1 MNIRMSTTRLLFQS
15 RIHQFLATLLR
26 AGILRTL
33 RATGLEQSEGNQNRV
48 HIVLMSCG
56 RESRNGLSLNTWV
69 RS

>member
-1 MNIRMSTTRLLFQS
+1 MNIRMLTTRLLFQS

-48 HIVLMSCG
+48 HIVVI
-56 RESRNGLSLNTWV
+56 R
-69 RS
+69 

>member
-1 MNIRMSTTRLLFQS
+1 MNIRMLITRLLFQS
-15 RIHQFLATLLR
+15 RIRQFLATLLR

-48 HIVLMSCG
+48 HIVFMSCG

>member
-1 MNIRMSTTRLLFQS
+1 MNIRMLITRLLFQS
-15 RIHQFLATLLR
+15 SVRQFSATLLR

-48 HIVLMSCG
+48 HIVLMFCG

-69 RS
+69 RL